1 MSAGTRR
8 ECDTGSG
15 SRTGTIEGRRGTD
28 WVDRLAAELNLEALS
43 AHENEHLLTASRE
56 VAHRVERKA
65 TPLAMYVIGLS
76 VGSQMADR
84 TRDDAIEDAIHALLL
99 RLPPAEE
106 S

>member
-1 MSAGTRR
+1 M
-8 ECDTGSG
+8 
-15 SRTGTIEGRRGTD
+15 D
-28 WVDRLAAELNLEALS
+28 WVDRLAVELHLETLS
-43 AHENEHLLTASRE
+43 AHENEHLLSVSRE

-76 VGSQMADR
+76 VGSQIANSK
-84 TRDDAIEDAIHALLL
+84 RDDAIEDAIHALLL

>member
-1 MSAGTRR
+1 M
-8 ECDTGSG
+8 
-15 SRTGTIEGRRGTD
+15 D
-28 WVDRLAAELNLEALS
+28 WVDRLAVELHLEALS
-43 AHENEHLLTASRE
+43 AHENEHLLSVSRE

-84 TRDDAIEDAIHALLL
+84 TRDDAIEDAIHAA
-99 RLPPAEE
+99 PPPPAPAEE